1 MMRMSPRAKERTM
14 FSAKNDSAL
23 KILREGIRFKTVAAG
38 DKTHLAEFHR
48 AKGTVIPEHA
58 HPQEQTGYLVSGR
71 LTFRIEDETFEVR
84 PLDGWNIGGG
94 IPHGVDT
101 LEDSVVIEVFSPPRE
116 DYLALSRTS

>member
-14 FSAKNDSAL
+14 FS
-23 KILREGIRFKTVAAG
+23 
-38 DKTHLAEFHR
+38 
-48 AKGTVIPEHA
+48 
-58 HPQEQTGYLVSGR
+58 VSGR

-94 IPHGVDT
+94 IPHGVDA